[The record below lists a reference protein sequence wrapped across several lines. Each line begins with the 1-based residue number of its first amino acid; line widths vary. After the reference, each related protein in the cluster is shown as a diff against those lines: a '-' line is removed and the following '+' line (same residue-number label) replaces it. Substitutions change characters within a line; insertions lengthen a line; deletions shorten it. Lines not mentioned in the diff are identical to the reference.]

1 MTKKPR
7 HKPMRFIITSAL
19 LIGPA
24 VQGCDFAGD
33 EPTGNELAPPVVI
46 EPGVVAPGMPPA
58 EVEEPT
64 SNEMIEPG
72 VEAPDPGVEAPDPG
86 VEAPDEEVDDG
97 TDLGSSVGMASTNA
111 VSPR

>member
-24 VQGCDFAGD
+24 VQGCDFAAD

-64 SNEMIEPG
+64 SNEMIEPEL
-72 VEAPDPGVEAPDPG
+72 EAPDPGVEAP
-86 VEAPDEEVDDG
+86 EELEDDG
-97 TDLGSSVGMASTNA
+97 STAGVTVMGTNA
-111 VSPR
+111 VRPQK